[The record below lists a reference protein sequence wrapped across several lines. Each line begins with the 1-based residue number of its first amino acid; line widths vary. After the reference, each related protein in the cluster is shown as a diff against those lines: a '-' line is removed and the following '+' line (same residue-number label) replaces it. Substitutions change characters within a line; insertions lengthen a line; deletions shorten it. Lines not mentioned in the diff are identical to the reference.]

1 MMLIMSKI
9 MSLMDHEKDDDDGG
23 GGGGGGGNDE
33 ESQEPMYLAFA
44 MLTGLWR
51 LSLSAL

>member
-1 MMLIMSKI
+1 MMLIMTKI
-9 MSLMDHEKDDDDGG
+9 MSLMDHEKDDDDG

-51 LSLSAL
+51 LGLSAL

>member
-9 MSLMDHEKDDDDGG
+9 MSLMDHEKDDDDG